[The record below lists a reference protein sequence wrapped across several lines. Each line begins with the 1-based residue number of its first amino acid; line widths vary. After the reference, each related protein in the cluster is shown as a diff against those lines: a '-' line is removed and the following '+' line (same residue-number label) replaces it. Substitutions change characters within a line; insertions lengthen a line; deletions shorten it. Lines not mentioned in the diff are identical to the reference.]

1 MYEDGFNMS
10 FEDFM
15 ARFIERHPDWFGSGY
30 KPANTVKAPMVK
42 EAVKGPVLP
51 VPVRLAAVPDR
62 MSEAAGDD
70 WDSIEP
76 EEFTELVE

>member
-1 MYEDGFNMS
+1 MSSASGS

-15 ARFIERHPDWFGSGY
+15 AGFMERHPNWFGSDSR
-30 KPANTVKAPMVK
+30 PVQAVKAPMVK
-42 EAVKGPVLP
+42 EAVKAQEKAVS
-51 VPVRLAAVPDR
+51 VRLAAVPDR

-76 EEFTELVE
+76 EEFTEVVE